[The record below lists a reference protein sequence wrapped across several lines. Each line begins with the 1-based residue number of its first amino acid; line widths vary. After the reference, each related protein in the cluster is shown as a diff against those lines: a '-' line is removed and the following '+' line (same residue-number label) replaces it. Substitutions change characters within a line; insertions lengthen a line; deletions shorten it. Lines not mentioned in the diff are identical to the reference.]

1 MAIAP
6 ANVGHFHALAGRW
19 RAKWLPLD
27 SVATRLAK
35 CRPIGKPCNDNR
47 TGGSRDNCASHAGR
61 ARTPEGGLC
70 RGHARA
76 AIGKERTAESRHR
89 PAGRSCRGIRH
100 GRQRR
105 FRPSQPRADPADRHH
120 ALNLRAEIRACQ
132 PAALGEGE
140 RRRALFPLGLL
151 GAQARVDF
159 VPKGVVG
166 IMAPWNF
173 PVGMVM
179 APLAGVFAAGNRAMV
194 KPSEFTPR
202 VSDLLAQLVPSGSP
216 KRSWQS

>member
-1 MAIAP
+1 MTTAQAMQAVLERQKAAFAAAMPEPLSARKERLNRAIALLVDH
-6 ANVGHFHALAGRW
+6 AEEFATAASADFGHRSREQTLLTDIMPSISAL
-19 RAKWLPLD
+19 KF
-27 SVATRLAK
+27 
-35 CRPIGKPCNDNR
+35 
-47 TGGSRDNCASHAGR
+47 
-61 ARTPEGGLC
+61 
-70 RGHARA
+70 ARA
-76 AIGKERTAESRHR
+76 NL
-89 PAGRSCRGIRH
+89 
-100 GRQRR
+100 
-105 FRPSQPRADPADRHH
+105 PRWAR
-120 ALNLRAEIRACQ
+120 
-132 PAALGEGE
+132 GE

-194 KPSEFTPR
+194 KPSEFTR
-202 VSDLLAQLVPSGSP
+202 ASRTCWLNSCPSGSP